1 MELVIQDS
9 AKLLKYL
16 ENIKVCDCKEDVNK
30 LLNKDIIRNN
40 GIDMSYENYTITSES
55 EKKIKQTI
63 NFNLLIANNILTANL
78 LVGNT
83 LLDDKVTKINKN
95 DCKKDY
101 VHHTFLHIPNS
112 FHFLSCEMVYENNGY
127 KTYYVKLL
135 DGFVTVKD

>member
-9 AKLLKYL
+9 VKLLRYL
-16 ENIKVCDCKEDVNK
+16 ENIKACDCKEDVDK
-30 LLNKDIIRNN
+30 LLNKDLIRNN

-83 LLDDKVTKINKN
+83 LLDDTVTKINKD

-112 FHFLSCEMVYENNGY
+112 FHFLSSEMVYENNGY
-127 KTYYVKLL
+127 ITYYVKLL